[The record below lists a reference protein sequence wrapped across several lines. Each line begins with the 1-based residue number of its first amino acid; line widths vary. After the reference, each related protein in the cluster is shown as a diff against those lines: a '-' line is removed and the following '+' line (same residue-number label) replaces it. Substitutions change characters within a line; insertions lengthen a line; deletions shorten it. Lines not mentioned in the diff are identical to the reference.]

1 MKLDNSIGI
10 HDDEEGNTMAT
21 RQRFHITLI
30 NGEKVWI
37 TGKTINDCFDSALR
51 QYSYL
56 YRDVCDKWDTRE
68 ACPSVEE
75 YGRLWMERYKKP
87 KIGYCRYKRIKVAL
101 ENHLFQ
107 EIGGKRLDDVRLED
121 AQSVLLS
128 INDMAYGTKKM
139 YMCTYVDMFDYAIE
153 DKYITENPFKSK
165 KLEID
170 GNEAGRRSLTNE
182 ERDALFDSIQN
193 IPLLDKLLYMIPLF
207 SGLRRG
213 EVFALKWEDIDFE
226 KNLIHVHRNISEGP
240 KQSTVLKTPKT
251 EAGKRYV
258 PLLPQLRSVL
268 LEYKEKFGSDDTVI
282 VTPGGKPYTYVNL
295 KKKTNDIMHKPF
307 IPKDISYHCLRHTFA
322 TVMSTKIDPKTL
334 QYIMGHAKIDV
345 TMQTYAHRDQQMV
358 QDCAYLCTNIYE

>member
-1 MKLDNSIGI
+1 MKLDNSIWI
-10 HDDEEGNTMAT
+10 RDDEEGNTMTT

-75 YGRLWMERYKKP
+75 YGKLWMERYKKP

-153 DKYITENPFKSK
+153 DKYITENPFRSK

-170 GNEAGRRSLTNE
+170 GNEVGRRSLTNE

-213 EVFALKWEDIDFE
+213 EVFALKWEDIDDDV
-226 KNLIHVHRNISEGP
+226 IHVRRNVTYP
-240 KQSTVLKTPKT
+240 HQNAPVLTTPKT
-251 EAGKRYV
+251 KAGIRDIPLIPALSNYLSPIRKTGYIFGGSV
-258 PLLPQLRSVL
+258 PFK
-268 LEYKEKFGSDDTVI
+268 YSDFNAMWRRI
-282 VTPGGKPYTYVNL
+282 S
-295 KKKTNDIMHKPF
+295 KTIDLHGAT
-307 IPKDISYHCLRHTFA
+307 SHVLRHSYLTYA
-322 TVMSTKIDPKTL
+322 VGETTDYKTVQGIS
-334 QYIMGHAKIDV
+334 GHADV
-345 TMQTYAHRDQQMV
+345 FTLMNRYAHPQAEKMKQLSEKMGEF
-358 QDCAYLCTNIYE
+358 LT